1 MKVLFVTIE
10 PPWPI
15 IGGTP
20 MRSYNLITRIAQH
33 HEVYLAC
40 PATVGQLAVMQEHFG
55 ASVKRIV
62 SVPLPPRHS
71 LWRRAVGTFT
81 DPAPDL
87 AYRNFQPQLAH
98 AIRQQLGDVAI
109 DVVHLVGLESVGAL
123 MGPDWAPP
131 QAKAVLVD
139 EVNAE
144 HVLQQR
150 AQRVELRQPRRWPG
164 ALYSWMQARKLKR
177 YERRALVS
185 AGAVTSVSPGDA
197 AILRRFAPGVAI
209 HVVPNGVDTKLYTP
223 ASSPTGGAS
232 VVFSGTMDFRPNV
245 DAVRWFMAEVWPAVR
260 SGAPGARFIIVGR
273 NPVPVVR
280 RLAATD
286 VVVTGQVLE
295 DLPYLQ
301 QAAVYVVPM
310 RFGGGSRLKLLQA
323 MSCALPMVST
333 TLGADGVAV
342 TAGEQLLIADDPAA
356 FARAVLR
363 LLADPEEGARLGVAG
378 RKLAAAYDWDVVV
391 EQLEAAYAAA
401 VARADAG
408 SAERSQRR

>member
-20 MRSYNLITRIAQH
+20 MRSYNLIMRIAQN
-33 HEVYLAC
+33 HEVYVAC
-40 PATVGQLAVMQEHFG
+40 PATVSQVAVMQELFG

-62 SVPLPPRHS
+62 SVPLPPHRS
-71 LWRRAVGTFT
+71 LWRRAVGTLI

-98 AIRQQLGDVAI
+98 AIREQLRDVAI

-164 ALYSWMQARKLKR
+164 ALYSWIQARKLKN

-197 AILRRFAPGVAI
+197 AILRRLAPGVAI
-209 HVVPNGVDTKLYTP
+209 HVVPNGVDTKLYAP
-223 ASSPTGGAS
+223 ASSAPEGS
-232 VVFSGTMDFRPNV
+232 DIVFSGTMDFRPNV
-245 DAVRWFMAEVWPAVR
+245 DAVRWFVAEIWPAVR
-260 SGAPGARFIIVGR
+260 AAAPEARLIIVGR
-273 NPVPVVR
+273 NPAPPVR
-280 RLAATD
+280 RLAAAD
-286 VVVTGQVLE
+286 VIITGQVPD

-342 TAGEQLLIADDPAA
+342 TPGEQLLIADDPDD

-363 LLADPEEGARLGVAG
+363 LLAHPEEGARLGVAG
-378 RKLAAAYDWDVVV
+378 RKLAAAYDWDVVA

-401 VARADAG
+401 VARADTG
-408 SAERSQRR
+408 SAERTPRG